1 MKLYNIIEY
10 KMEQLTEDE
19 RVELY
24 NEWAEN
30 GNYEPLH
37 YMSDF
42 DDIVDPSRSYEEV
55 GKEMDDD
62 FNKKDD
68 YFYMDDATGLW
79 TSTSDIDDVVC
90 LGDIAKS
97 IADCGYC
104 CNDEINELFSDGC
117 LMFDAVNDYL
127 FEVGE

>member
-1 MKLYNIIEY
+1 MELYEIIEY
-10 KMEQLTEDE
+10 KMEQLTEKE

-30 GNYEPLH
+30 GNYEPL
-37 YMSDF
+37 YNMSDF

-55 GKEMDDD
+55 SEQMDKD
-62 FNKKDD
+62 FDKSDD
-68 YFYMDDATGLW
+68 YFYVNDATGLW

-97 IADCGYC
+97 IVDSGYC
-104 CNDEINELFSDGC
+104 CNDEVNELFSDGC
-117 LMFDAVNDYL
+117 LMFDTVKEYL
-127 FEVGE
+127 CMW